1 LATIFFL
8 VSGEHEDLPVS
19 ELEAILKAEKYPF
32 RVLEKL
38 DQIARLRVG
47 KASVEVVRNRAALTR
62 ACALELFVCE
72 AQLSSIARALRS
84 SNVHLMLKEGEGFVV
99 RVRHVKEYSSEIN
112 GMDLERR
119 LGELLLEIVPG
130 AKVDLKRP
138 SKAFLGVLTSGKF
151 VFGVKLA
158 EIPAKPFVD
167 RRPRK
172 KPFFHPSA
180 MQAKLARC
188 MVNLAEPKAGDLLLD
203 PFCGTGSMLIEASLI
218 GCRAVGVDVQ
228 LRMAKGSLRN
238 MKQLDTNAE
247 GIIVGDVRCLPLRKI
262 DRVVTDPPY
271 GISSTTLKRT
281 TKQLV
286 EELFAKVYELLPNG
300 NRICI
305 ASPKSLKIGQLG
317 KAFGFRHLESHL
329 VYVHRSL
336 TREIAVFEKRP
347 RK

>member
-1 LATIFFL
+1 MARLFFL
-8 VSGEHEDLPVS
+8 VSGEHEDLPIS
-19 ELEAILKAEKYPF
+19 ELTAVLEAEGYPF

-38 DQIARLRVG
+38 DQVVRLVVD
-47 KASVEVVRNRAALTR
+47 KASVEAVKRRAALTR
-62 ACALELFVCE
+62 ACALEFFTC
-72 AQLSSIARALRS
+72 AATMPSIVKAVRS
-84 SNVHLMLKEGEGFVV
+84 LKIDTSLKDEEGFVV

-112 GMDLERR
+112 GMDLERH
-119 LGELLLEIVPG
+119 LGGLLLEMAPHT
-130 AKVDLKRP
+130 KVNLHRP
-138 SKAFLGVLTSGKF
+138 SKTFLGVLTSKKF
-151 VFGVKLA
+151 VFGLKLV
-158 EIPAKPFVD
+158 EIPAKPFVE

-188 MVNLAEPKAGDLLLD
+188 MVNLAEPKVGELVLD

-218 GCRAVGVDVQ
+218 GCRTVGLEVQ
-228 LRMAKGSLRN
+228 RRMARGSLRN
-238 MKQLDTNAE
+238 MKHLGTKPE
-247 GIIVGDVRCLPLRKI
+247 GIILGDARCLPLRKI
-262 DRVVTDPPY
+262 DCVVTDPPY

-286 EELFAKVYELLPNG
+286 EQLFAAVHDLLPNG
-300 NRICI
+300 SRVCI

-317 KAFGFRHLESHL
+317 KAFGYRHVESHL

-336 TREIAVFEKRP
+336 TREVAVFEKRL